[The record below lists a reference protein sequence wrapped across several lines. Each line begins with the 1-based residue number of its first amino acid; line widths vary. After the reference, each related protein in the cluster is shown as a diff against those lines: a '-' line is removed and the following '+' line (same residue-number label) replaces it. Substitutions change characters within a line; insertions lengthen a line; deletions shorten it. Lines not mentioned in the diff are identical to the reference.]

1 MAAKKPYKKKSKSF
15 SKKNYLT
22 PDLVNK
28 VSEVFNQGILGNR
41 NWDPDTVRA
50 ATLAKWDE
58 ILPDLR
64 KQCVAKIVD
73 EADEKFRVMF
83 DGPAASWI
91 NDVNGV
97 IDGYRR
103 QSDVG
108 LSRARRDIMHMWHEI
123 AYGERRKFDIPW
135 LRHMVLGE
143 KLATVVE
150 KGDRYIFKG
159 FMNQALLNYAS
170 EMNGKGQDTIVAF
183 KGELE
188 RLLAHDFVKD
198 PESKQPVE
206 KQKKAF
212 ALSKMKGRYSMT
224 SLFVPKPF
232 DKWVEPSGK
241 TWKGPEGQ
249 RTPTEAQVE
258 SDRLKKISGMSFV
271 SQPVWSLKDIE
282 DLLSEKDMEKLQK
295 LRETRTPASEVM
307 LNPDE
312 PDLHEIID
320 KKSRALLSAPT
331 IRLRSICQ

>member
-1 MAAKKPYKKKSKSF
+1 
-15 SKKNYLT
+15 
-22 PDLVNK
+22 
-28 VSEVFNQGILGNR
+28 
-41 NWDPDTVRA
+41 
-50 ATLAKWDE
+50 
-58 ILPDLR
+58 
-64 KQCVAKIVD
+64 
-73 EADEKFRVMF
+73 
-83 DGPAASWI
+83 
-91 NDVNGV
+91 
-97 IDGYRR
+97 
-103 QSDVG
+103 
-108 LSRARRDIMHMWHEI
+108 
-123 AYGERRKFDIPW
+123 
-135 LRHMVLGE
+135 
-143 KLATVVE
+143 
-150 KGDRYIFKG
+150 
-159 FMNQALLNYAS
+159 MNQALLNYAS

-320 KKSRALLSAPT
+320 KKIRALLSAPT